1 MEEDELICGNSICA
15 GFVSANWL
23 WREKFPAPLKRVGE
37 ENKKMVMTDPI
48 ADMLTRIRN
57 AIQAK
62 KEQVDMPAS
71 RFKLELARILKAEGY
86 IKNFKLIQEDK
97 KDTLRIFLKYDEDNN
112 PAILGLQK
120 VSTCGRRLYVPVD
133 KIPVLRKGM
142 GVVILSTNKGLLTD
156 KQARKQNLGG
166 EVICKVW

>member
-1 MEEDELICGNSICA
+1 VEEDELICGNSICA

-97 KDTLRIFLKYDEDNN
+97 KDTLRISLNMTRTT
-112 PAILGLQK
+112 ILLFSACK
-120 VSTCGRRLYVPVD
+120 KSAPVEEGCMCQWT
-133 KIPVLRKGM
+133 KSLCSGK
-142 GVVILSTNKGLLTD
+142 
-156 KQARKQNLGG
+156 
-166 EVICKVW
+166 EWE